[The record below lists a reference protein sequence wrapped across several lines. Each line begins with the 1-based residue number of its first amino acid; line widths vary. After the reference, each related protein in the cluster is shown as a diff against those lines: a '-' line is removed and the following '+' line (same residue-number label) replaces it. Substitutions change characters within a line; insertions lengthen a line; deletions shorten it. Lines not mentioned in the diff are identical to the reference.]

1 MVKDKVI
8 MAIFLTAS
16 LIGAAIFTIS
26 MLTRLQELSN
36 EAPKTKLTVQ
46 YDCRIAEISVD
57 YPQQVKEQCRK
68 ILMPKVSYGEK

>member
-1 MVKDKVI
+1 MVKDNGI
-8 MAIFLTAS
+8 MATFFVLSMAGS
-16 LIGAAIFTIS
+16 AIFMIWLVS
-26 MLTRLQELSN
+26 LASEIAN
-36 EAPKTKLTVQ
+36 KEPNTKLTVQ